1 MHACNSLSN
10 IVTVQL
16 AQALGEYQ
24 RVPLTGTDGR
34 PVYAKPTGEWLYFLP
49 EPFPVIRQHA
59 IC

>member
-49 EPFPVIRQHA
+49 EPFPVIHHA